1 MACFNENK
9 RKQSITNNL
18 RVLIYCPKC
27 QECLLWCYHWFFTGA
42 ITWASRKLINL
53 INHNTACTTLIQW
66 NIPVGAKWHRVFR
79 FAPGSVQNGSIP
91 YLFYF
96 FLYLKNM
103 IIYAYISWLNTCL
116 AIVSRFLPNIMIIG
130 WILSL
135 RGINFSFV
143 MPFFPD
149 FLYHC
154 IIAII
159 TVIIKV
165 LSTVRN
171 PPASRP
177 KWQEGICNWMAHIC
191 WKKENTVWNSLIS
204 GICNDISEL
213 RAILYYLIH
222 SRLFLNGQFYIL
234 NWVS

>member
-1 MACFNENK
+1 MKHTSGGKMAQGVPF
-9 RKQSITNNL
+9 
-18 RVLIYCPKC
+18 CP
-27 QECLLWCYHWFFTGA
+27 
-42 ITWASRKLINL
+42 R
-53 INHNTACTTLIQW
+53 
-66 NIPVGAKWHRVFR
+66 VGAKWF
-79 FAPGSVQNGSIP
+79 NSIFI
-91 YLFYF
+91 LFS
-96 FLYLKNM
+96 LYLKNM